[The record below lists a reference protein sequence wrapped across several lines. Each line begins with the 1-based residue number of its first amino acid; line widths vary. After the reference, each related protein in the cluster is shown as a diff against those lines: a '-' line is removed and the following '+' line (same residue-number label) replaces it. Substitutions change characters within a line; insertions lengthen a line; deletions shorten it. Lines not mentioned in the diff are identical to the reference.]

1 MFKKEFD
8 IVMSINPANAKTYE
22 MLAELWYKDDKKTSE
37 IEYFANTAMKLG
49 TENTNLMKILAWV
62 YVDQNKL
69 DQAVAL
75 FENLY
80 DENPKDFFY
89 SEMLSKIYFLKNI
102 KSKAVE
108 YATYAHNIK
117 DEMNIKDYL
126 NELLENR
133 NNKYRSSG
141 YEDQRMP
148 ASLE

>member
-8 IVMSINPANAKTYE
+8 TVMSINPANAKTYE
-22 MLAELWYKDDKKTSE
+22 MLAELWYKDDKKASE
-37 IEYFANTAMKLG
+37 IEYFANMAMKLG
-49 TENTNLMKILAWV
+49 TENTSLMKILAWV

-69 DQAVAL
+69 DKAVAL

-89 SEMLSKIYFLKNI
+89 SEMLSKIYYLKNI

-108 YATYAHNIK
+108 YATYAHNLQDDINVK
-117 DEMNIKDYL
+117 EYL
-126 NELLENR
+126 NELLNNR
-133 NNKYRSSG
+133 NTKYQNNS